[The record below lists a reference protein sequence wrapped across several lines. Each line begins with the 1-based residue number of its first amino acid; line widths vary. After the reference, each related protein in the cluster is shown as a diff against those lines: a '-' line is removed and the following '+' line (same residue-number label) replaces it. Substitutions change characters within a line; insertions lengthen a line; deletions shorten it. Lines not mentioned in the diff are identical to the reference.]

1 MVRRFLVVLAAVV
14 LGASVLVVAGSPASA
29 ANTASEVLSDHDDD
43 AATPVVR
50 EFAGANRYATSV
62 ALARAFV
69 NSVGSGGFADSV
81 IVASGVSVV
90 DAAAAAGLAASKSAP
105 VVLTT
110 PNRLSRVVENFI
122 VDEFISEVFIVGGTE
137 AVSQSVEDALA
148 DLATVRTVTRLSGPD
163 RYATSVALA
172 EEMGTPGVYC
182 DSGEVTAILVN
193 VDSTFADVIAVGPL
207 AYALELPV
215 LLTRANALPDV
226 VSGYLVDAEVERVVI
241 VGGETAVSEAVVA
254 DVTAV
259 GVSNVVRLTGDS
271 RYGTALAILEAL
283 EDCATITVSSS
294 PAALINGD
302 SAADGVAAGPL
313 LGSGLGGG
321 TGVTPV
327 LLVQT
332 DQLPAETRDYLASI
346 PLRNRASQLIDQS
359 IVAIGGTAVVSQ
371 AVMQAAINA
380 AITSKPLTAT
390 ITAIPSNP
398 GVVKIKFS
406 SNVELATAG
415 TAGYASSALNR
426 AFYTVSGGP
435 LFSGDMVARVSDEDA
450 RSVVITLPDPLRA
463 GDVIS
468 IAGGK
473 ISGAIASGDK
483 RLVGATT
490 FTVVTPVPDKLRP
503 SVQITAADGAHEFAI
518 TVNEKNDRSNEKI
531 EVTEVTWKGVA
542 LPATAG
548 IYYQGRH
555 ASDLA
560 IVCLNGVQNQ
570 EYIATSP
577 TNSAV
582 NANVH
587 DRFVDTCKT
596 TPDLGAAQTL
606 ATGDVIAVEAEAVAD
621 VQGNTNRSTRARV
634 TSNEKHPTL
643 VSASVS
649 NPTVVTNA
657 SVSWTVEDPAYVEAQ
672 GRRLT
677 SEPLMSGTGEPY
689 HVFLHEDSTHFG
701 YWTADT
707 LDICRPDGRDIANGR
722 QQLAYSVGEGS
733 YDFLEENADAIVNR
747 EVSVNGVVSR
757 MSTTGHIVTKHDN
770 GVIILYMLHDCRGY
784 ELGFR
789 DPSFPIGQPIYELK
803 IAARPDNTLADIIE
817 AVEDHTKHPFGVYIP
832 TPLGGG
838 EFYPPY
844 DNGLTYVKAYDAIR
858 NNFASSPD
866 TPIERDPTS
875 GLVTDPD
882 GGVSV
887 NFKIVSAAG
896 IESNDLTV
904 TITANKDGIAA
915 GTAGNDWKVNWTN
928 LGANA
933 DVDTDPSA
941 SVNII
946 NERSII
952 DITFEDDATL
962 ADVLTAANANVEF
975 TRNFTMDMDS
985 SNLVSNNP
993 AALEQITG
1001 PVVLY
1006 NSTARSTQNT
1016 KKLAGGVSQATLT
1029 LHYNDVLEAFDAQTF
1044 IVDQA
1049 SGAFVSVSTYTVSS
1063 ERYYREHGEPGG
1075 NVAAS
1080 DIATG
1085 EETLEPY
1092 SYASN
1097 PLLCAFDRN
1106 LAAADQATTAG
1117 PADTECR
1124 SDTRGI
1130 NMSSRI
1136 VLTLT
1141 SSDALPKRGQTLTLA
1156 NSIAKNYRHDVTATD
1171 DVTTNADST
1180 TTRYGASL
1188 PNTKTLR
1195 SG

>member
-122 VDEFISEVFIVGGTE
+122 VDEFISEVFIVGGLE

-193 VDSTFADVIAVGPL
+193 VDDSFADVIAVGPL

-241 VGGETAVSEAVVA
+241 VGGETAVSAEVVSQLT
-254 DVTAV
+254 DV
-259 GVSNVVRLTGDS
+259 GVTNVARISGAN
-271 RYGTALAILEAL
+271 RYSTALAILEAL

-302 SAADGVAAGPL
+302 SPADGVAAGPL
-313 LGSGLGGG
+313 LGSSGLSGDA
-321 TGVTPV
+321 GVTPV

-707 LDICRPDGRDIANGR
+707 LDYCKSTGRSIA
-722 QQLAYSVGEGS
+722 EGTSQIS
-733 YDFLEENADAIVNR
+733 YDVREEEYNALDDTTTVSTVTYPLGNR
-747 EVSVNGVVSR
+747 VVTE
-757 MSTTGHIVTKHDN
+757 STNTWSGHTVTRHNN
-770 GVIILYMLHDCRGY
+770 GVIILYILHDCDAASY
-784 ELGFR
+784 IN
-789 DPSFPIGQPIYELK
+789 DPSIISALPNYELK
-803 IAARPDNTLADIIE
+803 IAARADNDIADIRE
-817 AVEDHTKHPFGVYIP
+817 AVTDHTVNPFGYYSAGAIGV
-832 TPLGGG
+832 TS
-838 EFYPPY
+838 PY
-844 DNGLTYVKAYDAIR
+844 ANPFTYVTIYDDIPG
-858 NNFASSPD
+858 NFDGSVD
-866 TPIERDPTS
+866 TEAEKS
-875 GLVTDPD
+875 NDPD
-882 GGVSV
+882 GGVSA
-887 NFKIVSAAG
+887 NFKILS
-896 IESNDLTV
+896 ESDVLSNGLTV

-915 GTAGNDWKVNWTN
+915 GAAGNDWKVNWSN
-928 LGANA
+928 LGAAA
-933 DVDTDPSA
+933 DADTDPSA

-946 NERSII
+946 NERSVINI
-952 DITFEDDATL
+952 VFEDGATF
-962 ADVLTAANANVEF
+962 ADILTAANSNVEF
-975 TRNFTMDMDS
+975 TRNFTMDMDTS
-985 SNLVSNNP
+985 IPISNDP
-993 AALEQITG
+993 AAPIQITG
-1001 PVVLY
+1001 PVVISGLTTQA
-1006 NSTARSTQNT
+1006 STTERLT
-1016 KKLAGGVSQATLT
+1016 GGESHVTLT
-1029 LHYNDVLEAFDAQTF
+1029 LQYNDVLKSFDAATF
-1044 IVDQA
+1044 ISNQRILA
-1049 SGAFVSVSTYTVSS
+1049 SVGSV
-1063 ERYYREHGEPGG
+1063 RYYRQHGTKGE
-1075 NVAAS
+1075 NVSA
-1080 DIATG
+1080 DYVATG
-1085 EETLEPY
+1085 EETLVPY
-1092 SYASN
+1092 SHASN
-1097 PLLCAFDRN
+1097 PLLCTYDSTI
-1106 LAAADQATTAG
+1106 AAAVQAAMAG
-1117 PADTECR
+1117 PTDCR
-1124 SDTRGI
+1124 FDTRGI
-1130 NMSSRI
+1130 NMNSRI

-1141 SSDALPKRGQTLTLA
+1141 SHGRIPKRGQTLTLA

-1171 DVTTNADST
+1171 DVTTNADSI

-1188 PNTKTLR
+1188 PNTKVLR